1 MSDPL
6 AEFPDDAPPPRRQE
20 TREEF
25 QERYKRRAEQWAA
38 EPKAR
43 CASCDNEIAAK
54 YLGEDGRC
62 RQCVATKKPVQ
73 EKQMEM
79 EL

>member
-6 AEFPDDAPPPRRQE
+6 AIDPEPPPRRQE

-25 QERYKRRAEQWAA
+25 RERYRRKAEQWAA
-38 EPKAR
+38 EPRAR
-43 CASCDNEIAAK
+43 CAACDNEMLAE
-54 YLGEDGRC
+54 YLGPDGRC

-73 EKQMEM
+73 ESQMEM
-79 EL
+79 EM